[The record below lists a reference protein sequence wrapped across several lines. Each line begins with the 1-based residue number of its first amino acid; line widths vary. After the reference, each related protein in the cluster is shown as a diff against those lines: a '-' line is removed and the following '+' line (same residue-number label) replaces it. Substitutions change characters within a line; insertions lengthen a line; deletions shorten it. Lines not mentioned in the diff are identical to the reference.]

1 MNSIFKI
8 CNAKDCTISVVGLE
22 QDSSQYLDE
31 RQVSIQN
38 YTWEDTVTLNV
49 VIKVN
54 SKEEETLEQYEI
66 VPHTDIDQDEYVL
79 DKDGLYKVLHIIIPT
94 QEWIEFVT
102 ERDGAH
108 FEEYSLVYFFNTA
121 DEKFYKIVLGQI
133 EEASLTEI
141 LEANLTDS
149 TAIKEER
156 YTFNLCHL
164 KECFFKLCK
173 YLLENL
179 PCECINTED
188 FKQAILNRDI
198 IWMALNTIQY
208 LLQKE
213 QYFKAQD
220 ILEQIDTCWGIC
232 GKLDKKVNLGGY
244 DCGCTH

>member
-22 QDSSQYLDE
+22 QDASQYLEE

-49 VIKVN
+49 VIKVDSN
-54 SKEEETLEQYEI
+54 EEETLEKYEV

-94 QEWIEFVT
+94 QEWISYVT
-102 ERDGAH
+102 ERDAAH
-108 FEEYSLVYFFNTA
+108 FEEYSLVYFFNTQ
-121 DEKFYKIVLGQI
+121 DENFYKIVLGQVQ
-133 EEASLTEI
+133 EASLTEI
-141 LEANLTDS
+141 VEANLTDS

-173 YLLENL
+173 HLLDNL
-179 PCECINTED
+179 PCECDKTED

-213 QYFKAQD
+213 QYFKAQS
-220 ILEQIDTCWGIC
+220 ILDQIDTCWGIC